1 MKVRSSDPRFL
12 SAARAYMLEV
22 GKRLAPLQISRG
34 GNIIMTQVENEYGS
48 FGDDKAYL
56 DEVRKIIVDAG
67 FEVPLFT
74 SDGSEDYQLKNGTLA
89 DNLSVINFGVDDKNG
104 LKAVT
109 KEFEN
114 FARFRQHVPR
124 MVGEYWIGWFDHWG
138 GKKHTVSPEAAA
150 EALNWMLDH
159 GISFNLYMF
168 HGGTNFGFMNGAN
181 ATKESQFMPDTT
193 SYDYDATLDEAG
205 NPTRKY
211 FLIREVIQK
220 HLPAGETLPEVPK
233 SSPLIA
239 IPEFELKETADF
251 FSLLKAPVPS
261 RQPLSMEDVGQ
272 SYGFILYRTKLNND
286 VNGRLKFENVRDY
299 AHVFVDGRLIGQLD
313 RRLEQTELPI
323 SARQG
328 STVDALVENGGRVN
342 FGKNFVFERKGI
354 VGNAKINSEELR
366 NWEMF
371 KLPLENLSSLKFA
384 NGITKKDG
392 PVFYRG
398 SFLLRDVGDT
408 YLDMSSWGKGHVWVN
423 GHHLGRYWNIGPQQ
437 SLYLPA
443 NWLRKGTNEV
453 IVLDVMGP
461 KVTRIRGVNVPIFR
475 SS

>member
-1 MKVRSSDPRFL
+1 
-12 SAARAYMLEV
+12 
-22 GKRLAPLQISRG
+22 
-34 GNIIMTQVENEYGS
+34 MTQVENEYGS

-56 DEVRKIIVDAG
+56 DEVRKMIVEAG

-89 DNLSVINFGVDDKNG
+89 DTLSVINFGVDEKNG

-114 FARFRQHVPR
+114 FARFRQNVPR

-138 GKKHTVSPEAAA
+138 GKRHTVSPEAAA
-150 EALNWMLDH
+150 DGVNWMLDH

-211 FLIREVIQK
+211 FLLREVIRK
-220 HLPAGETLPEVPK
+220 HLRQALLDSRATAPRGETLPEVPK
-233 SSPLIA
+233 SSALIA

-251 FSLLKAPVPS
+251 FSLLKAPVRS

-272 SYGFILYRTKLNND
+272 SYGFILYRTKLKAH
-286 VNGRLKFENVRDY
+286 VNGPLKFESVRDY
-299 AHVFVDGRLIGQLD
+299 AHVFVDGRLVGQLD
-313 RRLEQTELPI
+313 RRLDQTELPI
-323 SARQG
+323 SARKG
-328 STVDALVENGGRVN
+328 STVDVLVENGGRVN

-354 VGNAKINSEELR
+354 VGTAKIGSEELR

-384 NGITKKDG
+384 GTATKYG
-392 PVFYRG
+392 PAFYR
-398 SFLLRDVGDT
+398 SNFALRDVGDT

-453 IVLDVMGP
+453 IVLDVLGP

-475 SS
+475 N